1 MNELALRNPF
11 KNPNDKC
18 SINRIIV
25 SSASKDAIKNDDFL
39 LTTILGIELITNQQP
54 SVTFM
59 TRSIAGFNV
68 REGEPIGC
76 KVTLRKDKMK
86 AFLDVLLVDALPRI
100 PEFYGISKNQ
110 FDDNCQLHFGIKDPV
125 SAFSVLG
132 PHYELF
138 QRLGRGSIG
147 LQVTIDVNASN
158 KDEAFN
164 YLRSIGFPVVTS

>member
-1 MNELALRNPF
+1 MNELAFRNPF
-11 KNPNDKC
+11 KNPNQKC

-25 SSASKDAIKNDDFL
+25 SSSSKDAIKNDNFL
-39 LTTILGIELITNQQP
+39 LTTILGVELITNQQP

-76 KVTLRKDKMK
+76 KVTLRKNKMRT
-86 AFLDVLLVDALPRI
+86 FLDVLLMDALPRI
-100 PEFYGISKNQ
+100 PEFYGVSKNQ
-110 FDDNCQLHFGIKDPV
+110 FDNNCQLHFGIKDPV
-125 SAFSVLG
+125 SAFSILG

-138 QRLGRGSIG
+138 QHLGRGSIG
-147 LQVTIDVNASN
+147 LQVTIDINASN

-164 YLRSIGFPVVTS
+164 YLRSIGFPVINS